1 MNESYSFYSF
11 YSQLT
16 VEHSLPTLHSGVI
29 SHLTRGERIQSLR
42 FYDNGMTF
50 IEPGTWNSSNFLT
63 ALAIENNNL
72 TKINTETFENLRWLR
87 VLRLDHNRISEIED
101 NAWQDTPRL
110 EKLILS
116 HNRLMYIEANIF
128 TGLRFLRYLY
138 LDHNSIY
145 EMQSGAF
152 GLTRMNV
159 LDLRYNSLSTLEWNA
174 FNSSLIIG

>member
-1 MNESYSFYSF
+1 MVAGITDASAIIGEKSI
-11 YSQLT
+11 
-16 VEHSLPTLHSGVI
+16 PTLHSGVI
-29 SHLTRGERIQSLR
+29 ANLSGEQSLS
-42 FYDNGMTF
+42 FYENGITL

-63 ALAIENNNL
+63 ALAIQWNNL

-101 NAWQDTPRL
+101 NAWQETPRL

-116 HNRLMYIEANIF
+116 HNRLTYIEVNIF
-128 TGLRFLRYLY
+128 TGLRLLRYLY

-152 GLTRMNV
+152 GLTRMYV

>member
-1 MNESYSFYSF
+1 MVAGITDASAIIDEKSI
-11 YSQLT
+11 
-16 VEHSLPTLHSGVI
+16 PTLHSGVI
-29 SHLTRGERIQSLR
+29 ANLSGEQSLS
-42 FYDNGMTF
+42 FYDNGITL

-63 ALAIENNNL
+63 ALAIQWNNL

-101 NAWQDTPRL
+101 NAWQETPRL

-116 HNRLMYIEANIF
+116 HNRLTYIEANIF
-128 TGLRFLRYLY
+128 TGLRLLRYLY

-145 EMQSGAF
+145 EMQNGAF
-152 GLTRMNV
+152 GLTRMYV
-159 LDLRYNSLSTLEWNA
+159 LDLRYNSLSTLEWNT